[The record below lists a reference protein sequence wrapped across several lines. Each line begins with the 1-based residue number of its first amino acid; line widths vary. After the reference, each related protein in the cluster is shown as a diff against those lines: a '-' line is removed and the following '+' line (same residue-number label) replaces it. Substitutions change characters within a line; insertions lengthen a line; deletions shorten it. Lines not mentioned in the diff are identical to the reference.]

1 MSRPEEIA
9 PPELFY
15 NDKESKKYTENTR
28 VQYIQY
34 MMTKRSLELL
44 NLKESSFIL
53 DIGCGSCLSGEIISS
68 ASEEVNAGMNH
79 YWTGLDISPDMLEQ
93 ALIRKEEQKFNNDD
107 DSDSDDEN
115 NGEIGGLRNGDM
127 MLHDIGQGIP
137 FRAGSFDAAISIS
150 AIQWLFNKDNNNHD
164 PIKRIKR
171 FFESLYSALTKNGKF
186 VAQFYPA
193 NDDQIDTFLQIA
205 KQTGFSGGLVIDNP
219 ESKKNKKYYLVLSCG
234 TMSSNDANDGDN
246 LNLSGA
252 AMDVSNIH
260 DKKELKKKRG
270 NGMIES
276 KKSFIL
282 RKKELMKKRG
292 REVRGE
298 SKYTGRKRRDRF

>member
-15 NDKESKKYTENTR
+15 NSKESKKYTENSR

-34 MMTKRSLELL
+34 VMTKRSLELL
-44 NLKESSFIL
+44 NLKTSSFIL

-68 ASEEVNAGMNH
+68 ATEEVNQGMNH

-93 ALIRKEEQKFNNDD
+93 AIIRKEEQKFNTNDD
-107 DSDSDDEN
+107 DSDDEES
-115 NGEIGGLRNGDM
+115 GDVGGLRNGDM
-127 MLHDIGQGIP
+127 MLHDMGQGIP

-150 AIQWLFNKDNNNHD
+150 AIQWLFNKDNNNQD
-164 PIKRIKR
+164 PIKRIRR
-171 FFESLYSALTKNGKF
+171 FFESLYSSLTKNGKF

-234 TMSSNDANDGDN
+234 TMSSNDADDADN

-252 AMDVSNIH
+252 AMDASNIH
-260 DKKELKKKRG
+260 DKKDIKKKRG
-270 NGMIES
+270 NGMLES

-282 RKKELMKKRG
+282 RKRN
-292 REVRGE
+292 
-298 SKYTGRKRRDRF
+298 